1 MKRVVAWVKRFVA
14 LCRKENVEAGDDLV
28 VTEIQA
34 AEKVIIKW
42 VQERSFRDDI
52 NAVRRDRRIK
62 VEKKVG
68 NLWRL
73 SPFVD
78 CDGVLKSRG

>member
-1 MKRVVAWVKRFVA
+1 M
-14 LCRKENVEAGDDLV
+14 EAGDDLV

-52 NAVRRDRRIK
+52 NAVRLDRRKK

-78 CDGVLKSRG
+78 CDGVLRVGGRLNQAEETQDFL